1 MVFAKASNKTLT
13 QRSESYCY
21 LYYKE
26 MDWPAAGLEY
36 DSRAVGCVLCRPH
49 AGLTGCTS
57 VCQGL
62 CGATA
67 PFRWTEADASALDIS
82 SKRCYF
88 IGKAEAACAAPA
100 LKLFCSICTTIQRLH
115 RIWNWSSWLILGPLS
130 TRRCPT
136 CTYNLRFSFHQFY
149 SNVLPCAIGV

>member
-1 MVFAKASNKTLT
+1 MAFAKASNKALT

-36 DSRAVGCVLCRPH
+36 DARAVGCVLCRPH

-67 PFRWTEADASALDIS
+67 PFRWTEA
-82 SKRCYF
+82 
-88 IGKAEAACAAPA
+88 
-100 LKLFCSICTTIQRLH
+100 
-115 RIWNWSSWLILGPLS
+115 
-130 TRRCPT
+130 
-136 CTYNLRFSFHQFY
+136 
-149 SNVLPCAIGV
+149 